1 LPNNAEW
8 TLTYDARLLSGV
20 TVLAA
25 VVESGSFTRAAE
37 LLGLSASGVSR
48 SVSRLEARVGVRLL
62 DRTTRAQRL
71 TDEGARF
78 YEMAAPHLDGI
89 EEAANLAAGAAK
101 AVRGRLRASV
111 NAIFSQQMLAP
122 RLHEFLWAHPDLSVE
137 LLPPEPYL
145 DLIAEGIDVA
155 IRFGPQPASSLT
167 SKLLASP
174 RVLTVAAPSYLARRG
189 TPDRPEDLTTHE
201 CIRFRDPSTGRP
213 FEWEFR
219 RGGQVLPVAHTG
231 QVLMTDVAT
240 MITACLN
247 GVGIAQVLALGVQDL
262 LDGGRLV
269 ELFPDWPGETFPLFA
284 LRPTKRLAPPKVD
297 AFIEFCASL
306 AR

>member
-1 LPNNAEW
+1 M
-8 TLTYDARLLSGV
+8 TSDARLLSGV

-25 VVESGSFTRAAE
+25 VVESGSFTRAADC
-37 LLGLSASGVSR
+37 LGLSASGVSR
-48 SVSRLEARVGVRLL
+48 SVSRLEERMGVRLL
-62 DRTTRAQRL
+62 DRTTRALRL

-78 YEMAAPHLDGI
+78 YELAAPLLDGI
-89 EEAANLAAGAAK
+89 EEAANLAACSAK

-122 RLHEFLWAHPDLSVE
+122 RLHEFLWKFPELSVE
-137 LLPPEPYL
+137 LLPPEPHL
-145 DLIAEGIDVA
+145 DLIADGIDVA

-174 RVLTVAAPSYLARRG
+174 RVLTVAAPAYLDRRG
-189 TPDRPEDLTTHE
+189 RPARPEDLKMHE
-201 CIRFRDPSTGRP
+201 CIQFRDPSTGRP
-213 FEWEFR
+213 FEWEFHR
-219 RGGQVLPVAHTG
+219 QRQVLPVAHTG

-247 GVGIAQVLALGVQDL
+247 GVGVAQVLALGVQDL
-262 LDGGRLV
+262 LDSGRLV

-284 LRPTKRLAPPKVD
+284 LRPTKRLAPAKVD

-306 AR
+306 TC

>member
-1 LPNNAEW
+1 
-8 TLTYDARLLSGV
+8 
-20 TVLAA
+20 
-25 VVESGSFTRAAE
+25 
-37 LLGLSASGVSR
+37 
-48 SVSRLEARVGVRLL
+48 
-62 DRTTRAQRL
+62 
-71 TDEGARF
+71 
-78 YEMAAPHLDGI
+78 MAAPHLDGI
-89 EEAANLAAGAAK
+89 EEAASLAAGAAK

-122 RLHEFLWAHPDLSVE
+122 RLHEFLWKYPDLSVE

-174 RVLTVAAPSYLARRG
+174 RVLTVAAPAYLDRRG
-189 TPDRPEDLTTHE
+189 RPARPEDLATHE
-201 CIRFRDPSTGRP
+201 CIQFRDPLTGRP
-213 FEWEFR
+213 FEWEFH
-219 RGGQVLPVAHTG
+219 RGRQVLAVAHSG

-247 GVGIAQVLALGVQDL
+247 GVGVAQVLALGVQDL
-262 LDGGRLV
+262 LDSGRLV

-284 LRPTKRLAPPKVD
+284 LRPTRRLAPAKVD
-297 AFIEFCASL
+297 AFIEFCGSL
-306 AR
+306 TR

>member
-1 LPNNAEW
+1 M
-8 TLTYDARLLSGV
+8 TYDARLLSGV

-48 SVSRLEARVGVRLL
+48 SVSRLEERVGVRLL

-89 EEAANLAAGAAK
+89 EEAAKLAAGAAK
-101 AVRGRLRASV
+101 AVRGRLWASV

-122 RLHEFLWAHPDLSVE
+122 RLHEFLWKYPDLSVE

-167 SKLLASP
+167 STLLASP
-174 RVLTVAAPSYLARRG
+174 RVLTVAAPAYLDRRG
-189 TPDRPEDLTTHE
+189 RPARPEDLTTHE

-213 FEWEFR
+213 FEWEFH
-219 RGGQVLPVAHTG
+219 RGRHVLPVAHSG
-231 QVLMTDVAT
+231 QAVMTDVAT

-247 GVGIAQVLALGVQDL
+247 GVGVAQVLALGVQDL
-262 LDGGRLV
+262 LDSGRLV

>member
-1 LPNNAEW
+1 MA
-8 TLTYDARLLSGV
+8 YDGRLLSGV

-25 VVESGSFTRAAE
+25 VVESGSFTRAAD

-48 SVSRLEARVGVRLL
+48 SVSRLEERMGVRLL
-62 DRTTRAQRL
+62 DRNTRAQRL

-78 YEMAAPHLDGI
+78 YELAAPHLDGL

-122 RLHEFLWAHPDLSVE
+122 RLHEFLWAYPELSVE

-145 DLIAEGIDVA
+145 DLIADGIDVA

-174 RVLTVAAPSYLARRG
+174 RILTVAAPAYLQRRG
-189 TPDRPEDLTTHE
+189 RPARPEDLTTHE
-201 CIRFRDPSTGRP
+201 CIQFRDPLTGRP
-213 FEWEFR
+213 FEWEFQ
-219 RGGQVLPVAHTG
+219 RGRQVLPVAHSG
-231 QVLMTDVAT
+231 QVLMTDVST
-240 MITACLN
+240 MITTCLN
-247 GVGIAQVLALGVQDL
+247 GVGVAQVLELGVQDL
-262 LDGGRLV
+262 LDSGRLV
-269 ELFPDWPGETFPLFA
+269 ELCPDWPGETFPLFA
-284 LRPTKRLAPPKVD
+284 LRPSRRLPSPKVD
-297 AFIEFCASL
+297 AFIAFCASL
-306 AR
+306 AH

>member
-1 LPNNAEW
+1 M
-8 TLTYDARLLSGV
+8 TYDARLLSGV

-48 SVSRLEARVGVRLL
+48 SVSRLEERVGVRLL

-78 YEMAAPHLDGI
+78 YELAAPHLDGI

-122 RLHEFLWAHPDLSVE
+122 RLHEFLWKFPDLSVE

-167 SKLLASP
+167 SKLIASP
-174 RVLTVAAPSYLARRG
+174 RVLTVASPAYLDRRG
-189 TPDRPEDLTTHE
+189 RPARPEDLTTHE
-201 CIRFRDPSTGRP
+201 CIQFRDPSTGRP
-213 FEWEFR
+213 FEWEFHR
-219 RGGQVLPVAHTG
+219 EGQVHPVAHSG

-262 LDGGRLV
+262 LDRGRLV

>member
-1 LPNNAEW
+1 M
-8 TLTYDARLLSGV
+8 TYDARLLSGV

-25 VVESGSFTRAAE
+25 VVESGSFTRAGE

-48 SVSRLEARVGVRLL
+48 AVSRLEERVGVRLL

-78 YEMAAPHLDGI
+78 YELAAPHLDGI
-89 EEAANLAAGAAK
+89 EQAANLAAGAAK
-101 AVRGRLRASV
+101 GVRGRLRASV

-122 RLHEFLWAHPDLSVE
+122 RLHEFLWAYPDLSVE

-155 IRFGPQPASSLT
+155 IRFGPQPVSSLT
-167 SKLLASP
+167 SKLLAAP
-174 RVLTVAAPSYLARRG
+174 RVLTVAAPAYLERHGRPA
-189 TPDRPEDLTTHE
+189 RPEDLTTHE
-201 CIRFRDPSTGRP
+201 CIQFRDPSTGRP
-213 FEWEFR
+213 FEWEFHR
-219 RGGQVLPVAHTG
+219 EGRVHPVVHSG

-240 MITACLN
+240 MIIACLN
-247 GVGIAQVLALGVQDL
+247 GVGIAQVLELGVQDL
-262 LDGGRLV
+262 LDSGRLV

>member
-1 LPNNAEW
+1 M
-8 TLTYDARLLSGV
+8 TYDARLLSGV

-25 VVESGSFTRAAE
+25 VVESGSFTRAAD

-48 SVSRLEARVGVRLL
+48 SVSRLEERLGVRLL

-78 YEMAAPHLDGI
+78 YELAAPHLDGI
-89 EEAANLAAGAAK
+89 EEAASLAAGSAK

-122 RLHEFLWAHPDLSVE
+122 RLHEFLWKFPDLSVE

-167 SKLLASP
+167 SKLIASP
-174 RVLTVAAPSYLARRG
+174 RVLTVASPAYLKRRG
-189 TPDRPEDLTTHE
+189 KPARPEDLTTHE
-201 CIRFRDPSTGRP
+201 CIQFRDPSTGRP
-213 FEWEFR
+213 FEWEFHSQR
-219 RGGQVLPVAHTG
+219 QVLPVAHTG

-247 GVGIAQVLALGVQDL
+247 GVGVAQVLELGVQDL
-262 LDGGRLV
+262 LDSGRLI
-269 ELFPDWPGETFPLFA
+269 ELFPDWPGETFPLYA

-297 AFIEFCASL
+297 AFIAFCASL